1 MPKRL
6 SASRLNSFLGC
17 AHSAALW
24 LDDVQPPEEVDAGL
38 ELVRDKGFEHEAEVL
53 AKLEAEH
60 GRAVAVPGEGPLQ
73 DRARMTADAM
83 TSGAPLIYQAALFDD
98 RWVGYPDFLVRGAR
112 DESGAWTYAAEDAKL
127 ARKAKPEHLVQLGVY
142 RHLLE
147 ESGGAASRMGAI
159 HVAAGEPERF
169 DLAQTQHITA
179 RFMRQFEAFADQP
192 DRTTR
197 ALPSRA
203 CVQCAYKPR
212 CEAEW
217 READSPTF
225 VAGLRTDQLLKLE
238 KAGITTLSQ
247 LAGLEPTARVAGIGA
262 ETLPKLVAQAR
273 LQKAAA
279 LSGTHTVELL
289 PLEPAR
295 GFALLPR
302 PAAGDLFFDMEGYPH
317 VPDGLEYLFGIYGPI
332 GTEDKDAFRGF
343 WGHDRPEEKA
353 AFEALMDFFA
363 EHLLRY
369 PEAHIYHYAAYEPV
383 ALKKLASRHA
393 TRERELDQLLREHRL
408 VDLYRIVKQSLRAST
423 EGYSLKQ
430 LEKIYWG
437 KREGEV
443 TNAGDS
449 IVEYE
454 HWRVSGEQAILDA
467 IERYNEDDCVST
479 AKMRDWLEG
488 LRPAQAAVT
497 VVPVAEDHEDAE
509 RRQRREA
516 FQKEREELAASVRA
530 SSLATP
536 EVRDLVAEMMWF
548 HQRAQKPQYWSLFD
562 RQTWTD
568 DELIDDLEGLGGLVL
583 DEMNAAPAPAR
594 SLVATYRFPPQD
606 TKMRVGQQV
615 LFAGDLVRAG
625 SIEALDPVRGVIVLK
640 RGVKAGDFP
649 ERCGLSPNWPLSQDG
664 LVKAIM
670 AFASR
675 FADGNDQRDRA
686 LLDLLL
692 RRNPRIAGRD
702 PNLGILSAND
712 DLVAGT
718 IRAIRHLDHTTLFIQ
733 GPPGTGKTYTSS
745 HAILDLL
752 QAGKRVAVSSNSH
765 KAINNLLAAVEKRA
779 AEVGFAFEGA
789 KKASSNDPESALRGE
804 LIDDVYESGHVK
816 PVHQLVGGTAF
827 HFCNAP
833 AEAPEFDYL
842 FVDEAGQVSLGNLIA
857 MAACADNIVLV
868 GDQMQLPQ
876 PVQGVHPGETGL
888 SCLDYLLQGRA
899 TVPPELGIL
908 LNTSWRMHPDLCAL
922 ISEAVYDGRLK
933 AHRSTTERHLID
945 AGDLPGA
952 GVTYLPV
959 EHFGCRQ
966 ASAEEVRIVADL
978 VARLLRA
985 RIREGGNE
993 RRITL
998 DDILVVALY
1007 NMQVNWLV
1015 GALPEGTRVGTVD
1028 KFQGQEAAVVIVSM
1042 ATSSSAEAPRG
1053 TEFLFNRN
1061 RLNVAL
1067 SRAKCLAIIV
1077 AGSHLLDAEPG
1088 DAEDLVRLD
1097 FLARAAAD
1105 QGDHAQEPS

>member
-24 LDDVQPPEEVDAGL
+24 LDDVHPPEHVDPGL

-53 AKLEAEH
+53 ARLEAEH
-60 GRAVAVPGEGPLQ
+60 GPAVAVPGEGPLQ
-73 DRARMTADAM
+73 GRAEITADAM
-83 TSGAPLIYQAALFDD
+83 TAGAPLIYQAALFDE
-98 RWVGYPDFLVRGAR
+98 RWVGYPDFLVRGQR

-127 ARKAKPEHLVQLGVY
+127 ARKAKPEHLIQLGVY

-147 ESGGAASRMGAI
+147 ERGGAASRMGAI

-179 RFMRQFEAFADQP
+179 RFMRQFEAFADQQ

-203 CVQCAYKPR
+203 CAQCAYKPR

-217 READSPTF
+217 READSPAF

-238 KAGITTLSQ
+238 KAGIATLGQ
-247 LAGLEPTARVAGIGA
+247 LAGLEPTIRVAGIGA

-279 LSGTHTVELL
+279 VSGTHAVELL
-289 PLEPAR
+289 PLEPGR

-317 VPDGLEYLFGIYGPI
+317 VPDGLEYLFGIYGPVASN
-332 GTEDKDAFRGF
+332 GEDAFRGL
-343 WGHDRPEEKA
+343 WGHDRAEEKA
-353 AFEALMDFFA
+353 AFQALMDFLA
-363 EHLLRY
+363 AHLLRY
-369 PEAHIYHYAAYEPV
+369 PDAHIYHYAAYEPV

-393 TRERELDQLLREHRL
+393 TREHELDQLLREHRL
-408 VDLYRIVKQSLRAST
+408 VDLYRVVKQSLRAST

-454 HWRVSGEQAILDA
+454 RWRVSGEQAILDA

-488 LRPAQAAVT
+488 LRPAGAAVT
-497 VVPVAEDHEDAE
+497 AVAVAEDDDTAE
-509 RRQRREA
+509 RRERREA
-516 FQKEREELAASVRA
+516 FQREREELARRVKA
-530 SSLATP
+530 SSLTTP
-536 EVRDLVAEMMWF
+536 EVRELIAEMQWF
-548 HQRAQKPQYWSLFD
+548 HERAQKPQKWSLFD

-568 DELIDDLEGLGGLVL
+568 EELIDDLDGLGGLVL
-583 DEMNAAPAPAR
+583 DEVTAALAPAR
-594 SLVATYRFPPQD
+594 SFVATYRFPPQD

-625 SIEALDPVRGVIVLK
+625 SIEALDPVRGMIVLK
-640 RGVKAGDFP
+640 RGVKGGDFP
-649 ERCGLSPNWPLSQDG
+649 ERCGLSPNWPISQDG
-664 LVKAIM
+664 LVKAMM

-675 FADGNDQRDRA
+675 LAAGNDQRDRA

-692 RRNPRIAGRD
+692 RRNPRLAGRD
-702 PNLGILSAND
+702 PNSGILSANE

-718 IRAIRHLDHTTLFIQ
+718 IRAIRDLDHTTLFIQ

-745 HAILDLL
+745 HAIVDLL

-779 AEVGFAFEGA
+779 AETGFAFQGA
-789 KKASSNDPESALRGE
+789 KKASRNDPESALRGE
-804 LIDDVYESGHVK
+804 LIDDVYESGDVK
-816 PVHQLVGGTAF
+816 PFHRLVGGTAF

-833 AEAPEFDYL
+833 AAAPEFDYL
-842 FVDEAGQVSLGNLIA
+842 FVDEAGQVSLANLVA
-857 MAACADNIVLV
+857 MAACAGNIVLV

-908 LNTSWRMHPDLCAL
+908 LDTSWRMHPDLCAL

-933 AHRSTTERHLID
+933 AHRSTIDRHLID
-945 AGDLPGA
+945 VGDLSSA

-959 EHFGCRQ
+959 EHSGCRQ
-966 ASAEEVRIVADL
+966 ASGEEVRVVADL
-978 VARLLRA
+978 VARLQRA
-985 RIREGGNE
+985 RIRESGSG
-993 RRITL
+993 RQITL
-998 DDILVVALY
+998 DDILVVAPY

-1015 GALPEGTRVGTVD
+1015 SALPDGARIGTVD

-1067 SRAKCLAIIV
+1067 SRAKCLAIVV

-1097 FLARAAAD
+1097 FLARAESAAATH
-1105 QGDHAQEPS
+1105 Q